1 MRLKHRDATGQ
12 PLTTGTG
19 TDGPVAWQGT
29 DQAGQ
34 LPVPAAGTDPDDGSA
49 LVEFSVL
56 SVILLVPIVIFV
68 AVLAQAQA
76 ASFAAVAAAQQG
88 SQVLATV
95 PAEDLDLSHVE
106 AAARLPAT
114 DQGLAPHN
122 VEIRITCSD
131 GACSEAGAVAT
142 VTAVTTVELPRIP
155 LLGTFR
161 VAQMEHSST
170 VVVGRYA

>member
-1 MRLKHRDATGQ
+1 MPSKARDE
-12 PLTTGTG
+12 
-19 TDGPVAWQGT
+19 TDGTRLVVTPG
-29 DQAGQ
+29 
-34 LPVPAAGTDPDDGSA
+34 DPDAGSA

-88 SQVLATV
+88 SQVIASV
-95 PAEDLDLSHVE
+95 PAEDLDLAAVE
-106 AAARLPAT
+106 SAARLPAT
-114 DQGLAPHN
+114 DQGLSSDE

-131 GACSEAGAVAT
+131 GTCRESGAVAT

-155 LLGTFR
+155 LLRTVR
-161 VAQMEHSST
+161 VVQMQHSAT
-170 VVVGRYA
+170 VVVGRYS

>member
-1 MRLKHRDATGQ
+1 MPWTPRD
-12 PLTTGTG
+12 
-19 TDGPVAWQGT
+19 
-29 DQAGQ
+29 
-34 LPVPAAGTDPDDGSA
+34 LPVDSAKPVREFNPDEGSA

-88 SQVLATV
+88 SQVIASV
-95 PAEDLDLSHVE
+95 PAEELNLASVE
-106 AAARLPAT
+106 AAARLPAS
-114 DQGLAPHN
+114 DQGLSTDE
-122 VEIRITCSD
+122 VEIRISCSD
-131 GACSEAGAVAT
+131 GTCQESGAVAT

-161 VAQMEHSST
+161 VVQMEHSST

>member
-1 MRLKHRDATGQ
+1 MPWTPHDGAEALANRQ
-12 PLTTGTG
+12 PS
-19 TDGPVAWQGT
+19 P
-29 DQAGQ
+29 
-34 LPVPAAGTDPDDGSA
+34 DPDEGSA

-88 SQVLATV
+88 SQVIANV
-95 PAEDLDLSHVE
+95 PAEELNLASVE
-106 AAARLPAT
+106 AAARLPAA
-114 DQGLAPHN
+114 DQGLSADE
-122 VEIRITCSD
+122 VEIRINCSD
-131 GACSEAGAVAT
+131 GACQESGAVAT

-161 VAQMEHSST
+161 VVQMEHSST